1 MKPTH
6 LKTAGLLLLKITGT
20 TLFLWWA
27 LSQIEDKQLLY
38 ENFHRALKSPLWV
51 AAGLG
56 FAFLSILSGALRWYF
71 LLRAQSI
78 RESFPYIL
86 RLTLYGTFFNIASI
100 GGAAGDAA
108 KIVLLI
114 RRFPE
119 KKIPITVSVMID
131 HIIGFLSSSI
141 IFLTFTW
148 AIGAIDFATDT
159 TARNT
164 LIAATWLQAGGLLIV
179 LSSLFSC
186 SPTMMNFGRK
196 HLPLITGNRWV
207 VSITNAIDLYRTGWK
222 HALAALLVSFILSAT
237 FYLTFYAGLR
247 SLGQEIQATTIM
259 AVMPVVDVVTAL
271 PISISGLGV
280 RERTFDFLLGKLTGI
295 PTATAIAASLIGFLF
310 TLFWGLIGGLAIVT
324 SRQKSSSKT
333 QKAEN

>member
-1 MKPTH
+1 MNSTH
-6 LKTAGLLLLKITGT
+6 LKTAGLLLLKIAGT

-27 LSQIEDKQLLY
+27 FSQIEDKQLLY
-38 ENFHRALKSPLWV
+38 ENFQRAIKSPFWV
-51 AAGLG
+51 TTGIG
-56 FAFLSILSGALRWYF
+56 FAFLSIFTSALRWYF

-78 RESFPYIL
+78 NESFLYIL

-131 HIIGFLSSSI
+131 HLIGFLSSSI
-141 IFLTFTW
+141 IFLSFTW
-148 AIGAIDFATDT
+148 IFGAIEFATDAT
-159 TARNT
+159 GRNT
-164 LIAATWLQAGGLLIV
+164 FIAATWFQAGALFVV

-196 HLPLITGNRWV
+196 YLPLITKNRWV
-207 VSITNAIDLYRTGWK
+207 DSITAAIDLYRTGWK
-222 HALAALLVSFILSAT
+222 HALAALFVSFILSAT
-237 FYLTFYAGLR
+237 FYLTFYAGIR

-259 AVMPVVDVVTAL
+259 AVMPLVDVVTAL

-295 PTATAIAASLIGFLF
+295 PTASAIAGSLIGFLF
-310 TLFWGLIGGLAIVT
+310 TLFWGLIGGLAIIT
-324 SRQKSSSKT
+324 SRSG
-333 QKAEN
+333 KADE